1 MAIDYEVRHSMP
13 GRIRLVIPAIRQTVG
28 LNQGCAQLLKNQQGI
43 TDVRVN
49 TQSASVV
56 LLHNRDERDI
66 LSTVRKAMR
75 KATISSLRSPAPLDE
90 ESQSERAGSGGNGFE
105 PGNSAVDTVKWG
117 PLALPMASLGLTL
130 TGAGSVLALP
140 LIAYNAVPILKRA
153 MKVLREEHRL
163 NVDFLDSLAVTI
175 STLQGNLFTSAFMTA
190 LIHLGDFIRDLT
202 AAKSR
207 RAMTALLAYQKKK
220 AWVLRN
226 KRKIEIRVN
235 AIVIGDTVIIYAGG
249 LIPVDGEVVKGRATV
264 DQQTITGESSPVEKR
279 VGDKVYAATVLGE
292 GKLYVRAE
300 RVGNQTTA
308 AQIVQMVEGA
318 PVGETRMQNYAEKFA
333 DRLVAP
339 SLAVAGGFYALSPDV
354 NRLVSM
360 IITDYGTG
368 IRVAAPTSVLAS
380 MRLAARHGILIKGG
394 RHMEKLNQ
402 VDTVVFDKTG
412 TLTGGDLRL
421 LDIDSFDDRHF
432 PPRHIL
438 ALAAAAEARL
448 THPVAQAVL
457 TKAHEWRIQ
466 IPDRDES
473 RYYIGL
479 GVEVQV
485 NGFLVQVGSER
496 FMRQKGVSLDSASG
510 KLNQQ
515 SAQGYSSLLLA
526 VDEGLKGIITYS
538 DLIRPESST
547 VLNVLRNRGVRDL
560 IMLTGDNRTVAVS
573 VAGQLGLTQFF
584 SDVLPEEKAE
594 IVQQLQKQGRVVAM
608 VGDGINDSPALAYA
622 DVGIAMKN
630 GADIAHQAAD
640 VVLMEENLW
649 KLINAFDISKEAIGL
664 VRQNYTI
671 IAVLNTL
678 AFAMAVPRGLVN
690 PGVTALISNGSA
702 ILASLNGVRPILM
715 DRAGSNPM

>member
-1 MAIDYEVRHSMP
+1 MAIDYEVRHSMS
-13 GRIRLVIPAIRQTVG
+13 GRVRLVIPAIKRTDG
-28 LNQGCAQLLKNQQGI
+28 LAEGCAHFLKGLEGI
-43 TDVRVN
+43 TGVRVSR
-49 TQSASVV
+49 QSASAV
-56 LLHNRDERDI
+56 LLHNCHEREI
-66 LSTVRKAMR
+66 LPRVRKAMS
-75 KATISSLRSPAPLDE
+75 KATLSALRSPAPLDRE
-90 ESQSERAGSGGNGFE
+90 GQPEQPGSNSSGVE
-105 PGNSAVDTVKWG
+105 PGNSIVDTIDWG
-117 PLALPMASLGLTL
+117 PLMLPTASLALTL
-130 TGAGSVLALP
+130 SGAGSVFALP

-153 MKVLREEHRL
+153 LKVLSDEHRL
-163 NVDFLDSLAVTI
+163 NVDFLDSLAVI
-175 STLQGNLFTSAFMTA
+175 LSTLQGNLFTSAFMTW
-190 LIHLGDFIRDLT
+190 LINLGDFIRDLT

-220 AWVLRN
+220 AWVLRA
-226 KRKIEIRVN
+226 KRKIEVSVSE
-235 AIVIGDTVIIYAGG
+235 IVVGDTVVVYAGG
-249 LIPVDGEVVKGRATV
+249 LIPVDGEVIKGRAAV

-279 VGDKVYAATVLGE
+279 FGDKVYAATVLRE

-308 AQIVQMVEGA
+308 AQIVQLVEGA
-318 PVGETRMQNYAEKFA
+318 PVGETRIQNYAEKFA

-339 SLAVAGGFYALSPDV
+339 SLAVAGGFYAVSPDT

-380 MRLAARHGILIKGG
+380 MRRAARHGILIKAG
-394 RHMEKLNQ
+394 RHMERLNQ
-402 VDTVVFDKTG
+402 VDTVIFDKTG
-412 TLTGGDLRL
+412 TLTAGELRV
-421 LDIDSFDDRHF
+421 LDVASFDERHF
-432 PPRHIL
+432 PARNIL

-457 TKAHEWRIQ
+457 TKAGEWEIQ

-473 RYYIGL
+473 RYFIGL

-485 NGFLVQVGSER
+485 NGYHVHVGSER
-496 FMRQKGVSLDSASG
+496 FLRQRGVHLDGA
-510 KLNQQ
+510 
-515 SAQGYSSLLLA
+515 SSLLNPLGGPGYSTLLVA

-538 DLIRPESST
+538 DVIRPESST
-547 VLNVLRNRGVRDL
+547 VLKALHDRGVRDVV
-560 IMLTGDNRTVAVS
+560 MLTGDNSMVAAS
-573 VAGQLGLTQFF
+573 VAGRLGLNQFF
-584 SDVLPEEKAE
+584 SEVFPEEKAN
-594 IVQQLQKQGRVVAM
+594 IVQQFQKEGRVVAM

-649 KLINAFDISKEAIGL
+649 KLINAFDISKEAIRL
-664 VRQNYTI
+664 IRQNYAI
-671 IAVLNTL
+671 IAGLNTL

-715 DRAGSNPM
+715 D